1 MNEWQVIKTEF
12 ALKEVFEV
20 IKQNPKTGEIKKSG
34 FFDTEKKAQALANKL
49 NRVEAMFRKMREG
62 ELK

>member
-1 MNEWQVIKTEF
+1 MNEWQVRKTEF

-20 IKQNPKTGEIKKSG
+20 IKFNPKTGEIKKSG
-34 FFDTEKKAQALANKL
+34 IFDTEKKAQNLANKM
-49 NRVEAMFRKMREG
+49 NRVEAMFRKLREG